1 MLGLLGVLLITSK
14 GAAGVSGSAFIVLA
28 ATLDSMN
35 IIPDDRLK
43 VGLALIFAVDRF
55 MSTGRAI
62 TNLIGNGIT
71 TIVVAKWENGL
82 DHKQAMKALDKGYKE
97 PNVQDIFK

>member
-1 MLGLLGVLLITSK
+1 LGVLLVASK
-14 GAAGVSGSAFIVLA
+14 GAAGVTGSAFIVLA
-28 ATLDSMN
+28 ATLTSMKIMPQEN
-35 IIPDDRLK
+35 LD

-71 TIVVAKWENGL
+71 TLAVAKWENGL
-82 DHKQAMKALDKGYKE
+82 DYTIARRELAEGFKE
-97 PNVQDIFK
+97 EE